1 MFTLPRKHPSLSS
14 LLKILVIASFAG
26 PCSRSS
32 ASICSCQNWIR
43 YFFRDAWH
51 GGEYG
56 QNHGKERKAGRE
68 RWLKLRTRSMPI
80 VTTRQVGSI

>member
-43 YFFRDAWH
+43 YFFQGRVAWQ
-51 GGEYG
+51 EYG

-68 RWLKLRTRSMPI
+68 RWLKLHTRSMPI